1 VPRFRRTR
9 VDEVA
14 RGAEVIPAQ
23 DRPSAPG
30 GARNVVVV
38 TLDSLR
44 YDSALAAGMTNMA
57 RLGDV
62 ERRFS
67 YASWT
72 APSHF
77 NLLMGLL
84 PHRSPTHVYASEYYK
99 ADFERYTE
107 RFGIPG
113 IEFAA
118 MLPSLW
124 LPTYMRNVLGYR
136 TGAMVSL
143 PVLNPTTVINRD
155 FDSYRLMPSHND
167 MAAMVDS
174 LTFDDDAPSFWM
186 LNVGE
191 THYPY
196 AIPGDDSS
204 EWPHIAGVH
213 GVVKHIDDAVRA
225 PGDAPQFFDGD
236 QMQALRDRQVRAAAH
251 CDQVLAALYDVV
263 PPRTWIIVTADHGE
277 LFGEG
282 GYFGHGPIAHE
293 KVHEVPFAEG
303 TIR

>member
-1 VPRFRRTR
+1 VPRLRRAIQT
-9 VDEVA
+9 VE
-14 RGAEVIPAQ
+14 RGADVIPAA
-23 DRPSAPG
+23 DRPAAPG

-44 YDSALAAGMTNMA
+44 FDSAMTAGMTNLA
-57 RLGDV
+57 RLGDI
-62 ERRFS
+62 ERRYS

-84 PHRSPTHVYASEYYK
+84 PHHSPTHVYASEYYK
-99 ADFERYTE
+99 ADFARYSD
-107 RFGIPG
+107 RFGVPG

-136 TGAMVSL
+136 TAAMVSM
-143 PVLNPTTVINRD
+143 PVLNPTTPVNRD
-155 FDSYRLMPSHND
+155 FDTYELMPSHND
-167 MAAMVDS
+167 MNAMLDR
-174 LTFDDDAPSFWM
+174 LTFDDDVPSFWM

-196 AIPGDDSS
+196 AVPGDDAS

-213 GVVKHIDDAVRA
+213 GVFKHMDDAAVG
-225 PGDAPQFFDGD
+225 GDVEPAFFDD
-236 QMQALRDRQVRAAAH
+236 AQMRRLRAQQVRAASY
-251 CDQVLAALYDVV
+251 CDDLLAKLYDLV
-263 PPRTWIIVTADHGE
+263 PPRTWIIVTSDHGE

-282 GYFGHGPIAHE
+282 GYFGHGPIAHD
-293 KVHEVPFAEG
+293 KVLEVPFAEG
-303 TIR
+303 VIR